1 MPDSPTEKALRARL
15 AAHTLWSGVD
25 DRSAH
30 TAPAR
35 AAADVRFEK
44 EVDPD
49 GRLDPRER
57 AIRAAHARKA
67 FFTRLALKS
76 VSARRKAAEHTAAA
90 EAAERE
96 LGGGR

>member
-1 MPDSPTEKALRARL
+1 MPASPSERALLARL
-15 AAHTLWSGVD
+15 AAHSKWAGVD

-35 AAADVRFEK
+35 AAADTRFER

-49 GRLDPRER
+49 CVLDPRER

-67 FFTRLALKS
+67 FYTRLALAS
-76 VSARRKAAEHTAAA
+76 VAARRKK
-90 EAAERE
+90 AERNADAA
-96 LGGGR
+96 